1 MRGPNKAIPA
11 AAPETTT
18 VPIIDRVSYVKV
30 EARCM
35 AAPPDSGQ

>member
-18 VPIIDRVSYVKV
+18 VPIIEMVFYVKV
-30 EARCM
+30 EAQYM
-35 AAPPDSGQ
+35 AALPDSRQ